1 MKWRL
6 RETRARREIEI
17 ASARNGVGGDRENGG
32 LGAGAIGRGD
42 VYSKRPARPS
52 VPRERWGVGRGVSFF
67 SLLFFVPFPGE

>member
-52 VPRERWGVGRGVSFF
+52 VP
-67 SLLFFVPFPGE
+67 